1 MDIWMA
7 CEEAYKNGYAKG
19 HADCKK
25 EMLEALT
32 RCVDCTM
39 SETAF
44 CPNGKVWCNAI
55 GRYMWTD
62 DFCSYGD
69 NKNER

>member
-19 HADCKK
+19 YEDGKR
-25 EMLEALT
+25 EVFEAIT
-32 RCVDCTM
+32 HCVDCTM
-39 SETAF
+39 SESAF
-44 CPNGKVWCNAI
+44 CPRGKVWCNAI